1 MSSKI
6 LGLSIVFSAVTAGLE
21 MAVGKAIKDIDGVGK
36 TVDKLNKKKIA
47 LVDADVNVSKINSK
61 IQIVNGAINDLVA
74 KKAELEIK
82 LKTAKT
88 KDEAA
93 AVSKSIES
101 IDAKVRS
108 LNSYEFKLI
117 GKLEAARAKAEETN
131 KSVAKIGSTIEAINK
146 HKLNIEA
153 SIANRDNLK
162 SQMVDKIALGSTI
175 VAPMKVAI
183 DFESSMADVK
193 KVVNFAN
200 EIEFKGFE
208 KNILSL
214 SRTIPLS
221 ATELAT
227 ITASGG
233 QLGIAKDNLLD
244 FTTIVAKM
252 STAFDMSADKAGD
265 SIAKLM
271 NVYGLN
277 MKDAEKLGDAINHLS
292 DSTAAK
298 ASDMVEALGRI
309 GGTAKIFGLN
319 TIQASALSSAFL
331 SLGKSPEVAATS
343 INALLSKLGTADKQ
357 GGKFKDAL
365 KEIGYD
371 AKGLKDAIDKD
382 ANAALGDFLRALSK
396 VDKKEQLGVM
406 SDLFGAEYADDIAL
420 LTGSLNVYEDALK
433 STANAQTYAGSMQ
446 KEFKNRSETTANN
459 LKLLRNNVVEIGI
472 SLGNI
477 FLPAL
482 NAIITPIRVV
492 GSAISDLMDSSPIIG
507 GAIKVTAGLFA
518 GFVTLS
524 VAGAGLAYALTFLS
538 GGFSKV
544 LLFGN
549 LVRAMLMGFS
559 FQAAIA
565 TTKTVVFGAVQRA
578 TAISSV
584 IFTGALNVLGGALS
598 FVGKAV
604 VWLGRALM
612 MNPIGLAVMAIAG
625 AAFAIYTYWEPIK
638 GFFSR
643 VWNSVLS
650 VFDSAKSAIKTALS
664 FSPIGLI
671 AMHWEPI
678 RGFFAWVWNSVLSV
692 FGQAWTAI
700 TGVLGFNP
708 IGIVMQSWEGIKTY
722 FINLW
727 QGLIAGFVK
736 TFEKVG
742 EMWGSVKSFLGFG
755 DDKDTKKTVKLTNNT
770 QNIGSEIF
778 KKDVKVT
785 ESKTVAPVI
794 KPIAVSDKGY
804 QVPQA
809 KPVTLSE
816 PKKQSIKPANNTDQ
830 ESTGGGSS
838 AAKKTAAAVMIGGSL
853 VAAPQSMPANTTQP
867 KAHIAQAA
875 QTVKEAKTPQQ
886 YKIDVTFTGDIIV
899 KATDGKVVEAV
910 QLKSNLEDQV
920 RVALARIKDSA
931 KNRSFED
938 EVI

>member
-6 LGLSIVFSAVTAGLE
+6 LGLSIVFGAVTAGLE
-21 MAVGKAIKDIDGVGK
+21 MAIGKAIKDIDGVGK

-47 LVDADVNVSKINSK
+47 LVDADVNVSKVTSK
-61 IQIVNGAINDLVA
+61 IQIVSGAINDLTA
-74 KKAELEIK
+74 KKAELEVK

-108 LNSYEFKLI
+108 LNSYEFKLV
-117 GKLEAARAKAEETN
+117 GKLEAARSKAEETN

-175 VAPMKVAI
+175 VAPLKVAI

-208 KNILSL
+208 KSILSL

-233 QLGIAKDNLLD
+233 QLGIAKSNLLD

-371 AKGLKDAIDKD
+371 AKGLKDSIDKD

-396 VDKKEQLGVM
+396 VDKKDQLGIM

-433 STANAQTYAGSMQ
+433 STADAQNYAGSMQ

-459 LKLLRNNVVEIGI
+459 LKLLRNNVAEIGI

-482 NAIITPIRVV
+482 NAIVTPIRVV
-492 GSAISDLMDSSPIIG
+492 GSAITDLMESSPIIG
-507 GAIKVTAGLFA
+507 GAIKVVAGLFA

-524 VAGAGLAYALTFLS
+524 VAGAGLAYAITFLS

-544 LLFGN
+544 MLFGN
-549 LVRAMLMGFS
+549 LARAMLIGFS
-559 FQAAIA
+559 FQTTLA
-565 TTKTVVFGAVQRA
+565 TAKTVVFGAVQKA
-578 TAISSV
+578 TAFSSL
-584 IFTGALNVLGGALS
+584 IFTSALNILGGALS

-612 MNPIGLAVMAIAG
+612 MNPIGLAITAIAIG
-625 AAFAIYTYWEPIK
+625 AALIYTYWEPI
-638 GFFSR
+638 
-643 VWNSVLS
+643 
-650 VFDSAKSAIKTALS
+650 
-664 FSPIGLI
+664 
-671 AMHWEPI
+671 
-678 RGFFAWVWNSVLSV
+678 RGFFVWVWNSVLSV

-727 QGLIAGFVK
+727 QGLVAGFVK

-755 DDKDTKKTVKLTNNT
+755 DDTDTKKTIKLTNNT
-770 QNIGSEIF
+770 QNIGSEVF

-804 QVPQA
+804 QVPQS
-809 KPVTLSE
+809 KPIALSE
-816 PKKQSIKPANNTDQ
+816 SKKQSIKPANNTDDT
-830 ESTGGGSS
+830 SAGGGSS

-853 VAAPQSMPANTTQP
+853 VAAPQSMPASTSTP
-867 KAHIAQAA
+867 KAHIAPAT
-875 QTVKEAKTPQQ
+875 QTAKESKSPQQ

-899 KATDGKVVEAV
+899 KATDGKVVEAG

-920 RVALARIKDSA
+920 RAALARIKDSA

>member
-6 LGLSIVFSAVTAGLE
+6 LGLSIVFGAVTAGLE

-650 VFDSAKSAIKTALS
+650 VF
-664 FSPIGLI
+664 
-671 AMHWEPI
+671 
-678 RGFFAWVWNSVLSV
+678 
-692 FGQAWTAI
+692 GQAWTAI

>member
-6 LGLSIVFSAVTAGLE
+6 LGLSIVFGAVTAGLE
-21 MAVGKAIKDIDGVGK
+21 MAIGKAIKDIDGVGK

-47 LVDADVNVSKINSK
+47 LVDADVNVSKVTSK
-61 IQIVNGAINDLVA
+61 IQIVNGAINDLTA
-74 KKAELEIK
+74 KKAELEVK

-108 LNSYEFKLI
+108 LNSYEFKLV
-117 GKLEAARAKAEETN
+117 GKLEAARSKAEETN

-175 VAPMKVAI
+175 VAPLKVAI

-208 KNILSL
+208 KSILSL

-233 QLGIAKDNLLD
+233 QLGIAKSNLLD

-371 AKGLKDAIDKD
+371 AKGLKDSIDKD

-396 VDKKEQLGVM
+396 VDKKDQLGIM

-433 STANAQTYAGSMQ
+433 STADAQNYAGSMQ

-459 LKLLRNNVVEIGI
+459 LKLLRNNVAEIGI

-482 NAIITPIRVV
+482 NAIVTPIRVV
-492 GSAISDLMDSSPIIG
+492 GSAITDLMESSPIIG
-507 GAIKVTAGLFA
+507 GAIKVVAGLFA

-524 VAGAGLAYALTFLS
+524 VAGAGLAYAMTFLS

-544 LLFGN
+544 MLFGN
-549 LVRAMLMGFS
+549 LARAMLIGFS
-559 FQAAIA
+559 FQTTLA
-565 TTKTVVFGAVQRA
+565 TAKTVVFGAVQKA
-578 TAISSV
+578 TAFSSL
-584 IFTGALNVLGGALS
+584 IFTSALNILGGALS

-612 MNPIGLAVMAIAG
+612 MNPIGLAITAIAIG
-625 AAFAIYTYWEPIK
+625 AALIYTYWEPI
-638 GFFSR
+638 
-643 VWNSVLS
+643 
-650 VFDSAKSAIKTALS
+650 
-664 FSPIGLI
+664 
-671 AMHWEPI
+671 
-678 RGFFAWVWNSVLSV
+678 RGFFVWVWNSVLSV

-727 QGLIAGFVK
+727 QGLVAGFVK

-770 QNIGSEIF
+770 QNIGSEVF

-804 QVPQA
+804 QAPQS
-809 KPVTLSE
+809 KPIALSE
-816 PKKQSIKPANNTDQ
+816 SKKQSIKPANNT
-830 ESTGGGSS
+830 EVSAGGGSS

-853 VAAPQSMPANTTQP
+853 VAAPQSMPASTVMP
-867 KAHIAQAA
+867 KTHIAPAT
-875 QTVKEAKTPQQ
+875 QTAKESKSPQQ

-899 KATDGKVVEAV
+899 KATDGKVVEAG

-920 RVALARIKDSA
+920 RVALSRIKDSA

>member
-6 LGLSIVFSAVTAGLE
+6 LGLSIVFGAVTAGLE
-21 MAVGKAIKDIDGVGK
+21 MAIGKAIKDIDGIGK

-47 LVDADVNVSKINSK
+47 LVDADVNVSKVTSK
-61 IQIVNGAINDLVA
+61 IQIVNGAINDLTA
-74 KKAELEIK
+74 KKAELEVK

-108 LNSYEFKLI
+108 LNSYEFKLV
-117 GKLEAARAKAEETN
+117 GKLESARSKAEETN

-153 SIANRDNLK
+153 NIANRDNLK

-175 VAPMKVAI
+175 VAPLKVAI

-200 EIEFKGFE
+200 DIEFKGFE
-208 KNILSL
+208 KSILSL

-233 QLGIAKDNLLD
+233 QLGIAKNNLLD

-396 VDKKEQLGVM
+396 VDKKDQLGVM

-433 STANAQTYAGSMQ
+433 STADAQNYAGSMQ

-459 LKLLRNNVVEIGI
+459 LKLLRNNVAEIGI

-482 NAIITPIRVV
+482 NAIVTPIRVV

-507 GAIKVTAGLFA
+507 GAIKVVAGLFA

-524 VAGAGLAYALTFLS
+524 VAGAGLAYAMTFLS

-544 LLFGN
+544 MLFGN
-549 LVRAMLMGFS
+549 LARAMLIGFS
-559 FQAAIA
+559 FQTALA
-565 TTKTVVFGAVQRA
+565 TSKTILFGVVQKS
-578 TAISSV
+578 TAFSSM
-584 IFTGALNVLGGALS
+584 ILTGALNILGGAFS

-612 MNPIGLAVMAIAG
+612 MNPIGLAITAIAIG
-625 AAFAIYTYWEPIK
+625 AALIYTYWEPI
-638 GFFSR
+638 
-643 VWNSVLS
+643 
-650 VFDSAKSAIKTALS
+650 
-664 FSPIGLI
+664 
-671 AMHWEPI
+671 
-678 RGFFAWVWNSVLSV
+678 RGFFVWVWNSVLSV
-692 FGQAWTAI
+692 FSQAWTAI

-727 QGLIAGFVK
+727 QGLVAGFVK

-755 DDKDTKKTVKLTNNT
+755 DDKDTKKTIKLTNNT
-770 QNIGSEIF
+770 QNIGSEVF

-785 ESKTVAPVI
+785 ESKTATPVI

-804 QVPQA
+804 QVPQS
-809 KPVTLSE
+809 KPIALSE
-816 PKKQSIKPANNTDQ
+816 SKKQSIKPANNTD
-830 ESTGGGSS
+830 EGSAGGGSS
-838 AAKKTAAAVMIGGSL
+838 AVKKTAAAVMIGGSL
-853 VAAPQSMPANTTQP
+853 VAAPQSMPANATMT
-867 KAHIAQAA
+867 KAHIAPAT
-875 QTVKEAKTPQQ
+875 QTAKESKSPQQ

-899 KATDGKVVEAV
+899 KATDGKVVEAG

>member
-6 LGLSIVFSAVTAGLE
+6 LGLSIVFGAVTAGLE

-47 LVDADVNVSKINSK
+47 LVDADVNVSKVTSK
-61 IQIVNGAINDLVA
+61 IQIVNGAINDLTA
-74 KKAELEIK
+74 KKAELEVK
-82 LKTAKT
+82 LKTTKT

-108 LNSYEFKLI
+108 LNSYEFKLV
-117 GKLEAARAKAEETN
+117 GKLEAARSKAEETN

-175 VAPMKVAI
+175 VAPLKVAI

-208 KNILSL
+208 KSILSL

-233 QLGIAKDNLLD
+233 QLGIAKSNLLD

-371 AKGLKDAIDKD
+371 AKGLKDSIDKD

-396 VDKKEQLGVM
+396 VDKKDKLGIM

-433 STANAQTYAGSMQ
+433 STADAQNYAGSMQ

-459 LKLLRNNVVEIGI
+459 LKLLRNNVAEIGI

-482 NAIITPIRVV
+482 NAIVTPIRVV
-492 GSAISDLMDSSPIIG
+492 GSAITDLMESSPIIG
-507 GAIKVTAGLFA
+507 GAIKVVAGLFA

-524 VAGAGLAYALTFLS
+524 VAGAGLAYAMTFLS

-544 LLFGN
+544 MLFGN
-549 LVRAMLMGFS
+549 LARAMLIGFS
-559 FQAAIA
+559 FQTTLA
-565 TTKTVVFGAVQRA
+565 TAKTAMFGAVQKA
-578 TAISSV
+578 TAFSSL
-584 IFTGALNVLGGALS
+584 IFTSALNILGGALS

-612 MNPIGLAVMAIAG
+612 MNPIGLAITAIAIG
-625 AAFAIYTYWEPIK
+625 AALIYTYWEPI
-638 GFFSR
+638 
-643 VWNSVLS
+643 
-650 VFDSAKSAIKTALS
+650 
-664 FSPIGLI
+664 
-671 AMHWEPI
+671 
-678 RGFFAWVWNSVLSV
+678 RGFFVWVWNSVLSV

-727 QGLIAGFVK
+727 QGLVAGFVK

-770 QNIGSEIF
+770 QNIGSEVF

-804 QVPQA
+804 QAPQS
-809 KPVTLSE
+809 KPIALSE
-816 PKKQSIKPANNTDQ
+816 SKKQSIKPANNTD
-830 ESTGGGSS
+830 ETSAGGGSS
-838 AAKKTAAAVMIGGSL
+838 AAKTAAAVMIGGSL
-853 VAAPQSMPANTTQP
+853 VAAPQSMPASTSTP
-867 KAHIAQAA
+867 KAHIAPAT
-875 QTVKEAKTPQQ
+875 QTAKESKSPQQ

-899 KATDGKVVEAV
+899 KATDGKVVEAG

>member
-6 LGLSIVFSAVTAGLE
+6 LGLSIVFGAVTAGLE
-21 MAVGKAIKDIDGVGK
+21 MAIGKAIKDIDGVGK

-47 LVDADVNVSKINSK
+47 LVDADVNVSKVTSK
-61 IQIVNGAINDLVA
+61 IQIVNGAINDLTA
-74 KKAELEIK
+74 KKAELEVK

-108 LNSYEFKLI
+108 LNSYEFKLV
-117 GKLEAARAKAEETN
+117 GKLEAARSKAEETN

-175 VAPMKVAI
+175 VAPLKVAI

-208 KNILSL
+208 KSILSL

-233 QLGIAKDNLLD
+233 QLGIAKSNLLD

-371 AKGLKDAIDKD
+371 AKGLKDSIDKD

-396 VDKKEQLGVM
+396 VDKKDQLGIM

-433 STANAQTYAGSMQ
+433 STADAQNYAGSMQ

-459 LKLLRNNVVEIGI
+459 LKLLRNNVAEIGI

-482 NAIITPIRVV
+482 NAIVTPIRVV
-492 GSAISDLMDSSPIIG
+492 GSAITDLMESSPIIG
-507 GAIKVTAGLFA
+507 GAIKVVAGLFA

-524 VAGAGLAYALTFLS
+524 VAGAGLAYAMTFLS

-544 LLFGN
+544 MLFGN
-549 LVRAMLMGFS
+549 LARAMLIGFS
-559 FQAAIA
+559 FQTTLA
-565 TTKTVVFGAVQRA
+565 TAKTVVFGAVQKA
-578 TAISSV
+578 TAFSSL
-584 IFTGALNVLGGALS
+584 IFTSALNILGGALS

-612 MNPIGLAVMAIAG
+612 MNPIGLAITAIAIG
-625 AAFAIYTYWEPIK
+625 AALIYTYWEPI
-638 GFFSR
+638 
-643 VWNSVLS
+643 
-650 VFDSAKSAIKTALS
+650 
-664 FSPIGLI
+664 
-671 AMHWEPI
+671 
-678 RGFFAWVWNSVLSV
+678 RGFFVWVWNSVLSV

-727 QGLIAGFVK
+727 QGLVAGFVK

-770 QNIGSEIF
+770 QNIGSEVF

-804 QVPQA
+804 QVPQS
-809 KPVTLSE
+809 KPIALSE
-816 PKKQSIKPANNTDQ
+816 SKKQSIKPANNT
-830 ESTGGGSS
+830 EVSAGGGRA

-853 VAAPQSMPANTTQP
+853 VAAPQSMPASTVMP
-867 KAHIAQAA
+867 KTHIAPVT
-875 QTVKEAKTPQQ
+875 QTAKESKSPQQ

-899 KATDGKVVEAV
+899 KATDGKVVEAG

-920 RVALARIKDSA
+920 RVALSRIKDSA